1 MYDLHKLGWESF
13 QRLCLTVTREI
24 LGQTVASFLNSHD
37 GGKDGAFAGT
47 WIGNGAED
55 LSGQFVIQ
63 CKFTSKSGNNLTE
76 SDLSDDFEKAKN
88 LVDKGVCDSY
98 VLMTNAGLSG
108 VLETK
113 IDQRLRS
120 VGVKHVRILGSDWIN
135 QQILESQRLRT
146 LVPRVYGLGD
156 LSQILDERAYE
167 QSQAV
172 LEFMREDL
180 AKVVVTDA
188 YQKAVDA
195 INEHG
200 FVLLI
205 GEPAAGKTTIAS
217 LLAMAALDQWN
228 SLVLK
233 LDEPKDIID
242 HWNPNEPSQFIWV
255 DDAFGVTQYEDSLV
269 REWNRILTN
278 VRTMLSKGSKIV
290 LTSRDYIYNRARNDL
305 KANAFPLLNESQVVI
320 DVRDLTMNERRQ
332 ILYNHV
338 KLGSQPKEFRTEI
351 KPYLEGVANHPRFIP
366 EIARRLADPS
376 FARGLR
382 LSTEALDEFI
392 DKRDLL
398 LQQILE
404 ELDTHSRAALALIY
418 MRNGQLE
425 SPIVVQTLESDA
437 LDRLGSNIGQTG
449 IALEALK
456 GSFVLHSHANDRS
469 FWQYR
474 HPTIGDS
481 YSALLAK
488 SPNLIDIFVQGS
500 EPDRMLR
507 QVTCGDVGLE
517 NAVVVPSSLFPQM
530 LLKLGELQSRLA
542 ERSATYPGIWT
553 EVLLQTFLSR
563 RCSSGFLRA
572 YVDFYPSELDK
583 FGDPR
588 VFHTSMELDVA
599 ARLLEFGLL
608 PEEHRVAL
616 VKNASKELLQ
626 GDGCGPLNTNSTSS
640 LFTEEEL
647 DDLYYRV
654 KEELIPDL
662 ENVGENWKSQYEH
675 GEDLDQ
681 FFEPLLELF
690 DSLRDQFGD
699 DQQISDLIEQEEDEI
714 QGFIA
719 KNVPVWEADPDDWD
733 FDDADTPDE
742 PERERSIFDDIDDE

>member
-47 WIGNGAED
+47 WTGNGAED
-55 LSGQFVIQ
+55 LSGQIVIQ
-63 CKFTSKSGNNLTE
+63 CKFTSKREHNLTE
-76 SDLSDDFEKAKN
+76 SDLSEEFEKAKN

-108 VLETK
+108 ILETK
-113 IDQRLRS
+113 IEQRLKS
-120 VGVKHVRILGSDWIN
+120 VGVKHVRVLGSDWIN

-233 LDEPKDIID
+233 LDEPKDIIN
-242 HWNPNEPSQFIWV
+242 HWNPNERSQFIWV
-255 DDAFGVTQYEDSLV
+255 DDAFGVTQYENSLV
-269 REWNRILTN
+269 REWNRILSY
-278 VRTMLSKGSKIV
+278 VRTMLLRGSKIV

-320 DVRDLTMNERRQ
+320 DVRDLTMNEKQQ

-338 KLGSQPKEFRTEI
+338 KLGNQPKEFRKEI

-366 EIARRLADPS
+366 EIAKRLADPS

-382 LSTEALDEFI
+382 ISRETLDEFI
-392 DKRDLL
+392 EKRDLL

-404 ELDTHSRAALALIY
+404 ELDMHSRAALALIY
-418 MRNGQLE
+418 MRNGQLD
-425 SPIVVQTLESDA
+425 SPIAVQNLESDA

-456 GSFVLHSHANDRS
+456 GSFVLHSYANDRS
-469 FWQYR
+469 FWQFR
-474 HPTIGDS
+474 HPSIGDS

-488 SPNLIDIFVQGS
+488 SPNLIDIFVQGT
-500 EPDRMLR
+500 EPERILR
-507 QVTCGDVGLE
+507 QVTCGEVGLE
-517 NAVVVPSSLFPQM
+517 NTVVVPSSLFPQM

-542 ERSATYPGIWT
+542 ERPATHPDIWT
-553 EVLLQTFLSR
+553 EILLHTFLSR

-572 YVDFYPSELDK
+572 YLDCYPSELDK
-583 FGDPR
+583 FRDPNA
-588 VFHTSMELDVA
+588 FHSSMEIDVA
-599 ARLLEFGLL
+599 VRLFEFGLL
-608 PEEHRVAL
+608 PEEHRMVL
-616 VKNASKELLQ
+616 VEKASKELLE
-626 GDGCGPLNTNSTSS
+626 GDGCGPLNSKGTSS
-640 LFTEEEL
+640 LFTEQEL
-647 DDLYYRV
+647 AGLYYQV
-654 KEELIPDL
+654 KADLIPDL
-662 ENVGENWKSQYEH
+662 ENVSENWKSQYEN
-675 GEDLDQ
+675 GEDPDQ
-681 FFEPLLELF
+681 WFEPLFELF

-699 DQQISDLIEQEEDEI
+699 EQEIADLIEQEEEGI
-714 QGFIA
+714 RGFISNNYPA
-719 KNVPVWEADPDDWD
+719 REPDPEDWD
-733 FDDADTPDE
+733 FDDVDTPDE